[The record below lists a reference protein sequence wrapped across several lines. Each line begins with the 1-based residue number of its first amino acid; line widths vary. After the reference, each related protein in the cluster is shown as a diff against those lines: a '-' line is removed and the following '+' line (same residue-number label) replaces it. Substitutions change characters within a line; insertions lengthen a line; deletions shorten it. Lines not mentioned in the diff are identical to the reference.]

1 MMRHLAVLLPLLLV
15 PMAGAGAGVCRDVGA
30 GQEAGQ
36 MEDKSMEEAS
46 GLAMTRRSEG
56 GGVLWIYLQNLHNI
70 YTISTLSTHYLQ
82 VLFTINDHGGPATV
96 IALLQSGDKLADLR
110 LAGAEN
116 TDWEDIATTV
126 IQGQV
131 SCHWWTATVLAS
143 DWSRR

>member
-1 MMRHLAVLLPLLLV
+1 MMRHLAVLMPLLLV

-56 GGVLWIYLQNLHNI
+56 GGVLWIYLQYLHNI
-70 YTISTLSTHYLQ
+70 YNIYTLSTGAVHHQ
-82 VLFTINDHGGPATV
+82 RPRRPRHGDRAAAERGQAGGP
-96 IALLQSGDKLADLR
+96 QPGRGGEHR
-110 LAGAEN
+110 LGGHRHHRHTGTGELPL
-116 TDWEDIATTV
+116 
-126 IQGQV
+126 
-131 SCHWWTATVLAS
+131 HWWTATVLAS